1 MTTDIQ
7 LSILFS
13 YQQNNKA
20 FDIKGV
26 RVMAVSFTGGGNRY
40 ARKKAPTCGKSLT
53 NFIT

>member
-26 RVMAVSFTGGGNRY
+26 QMGFN
-40 ARKKAPTCGKSLT
+40 KS
-53 NFIT
+53 I